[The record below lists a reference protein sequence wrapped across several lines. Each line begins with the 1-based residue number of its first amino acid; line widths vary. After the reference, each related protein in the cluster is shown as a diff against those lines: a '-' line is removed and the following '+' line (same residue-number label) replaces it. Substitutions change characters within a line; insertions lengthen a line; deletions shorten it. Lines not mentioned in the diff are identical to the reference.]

1 MMITSEQLVKLGI
14 DAKWLQPLVD
24 TFEKFEINT
33 PARQA
38 SFIGQCQ
45 HESGNFNHL
54 EENLNYSAVRLT
66 QVFPNRFTLAKAQDC
81 VAKGKQAI
89 AEAMYGHRADLG
101 NTKDGDGG
109 AFFGRGLIQLTG
121 RANYTS
127 FATAIGKPE
136 IIEHPELL
144 ATPEFACL
152 SAGWFWSTRKLN
164 DLADKGEYETMT
176 RRING
181 GTLGVAERKA
191 NIQKALE
198 ILA

>member
-1 MMITSEQLVKLGI
+1 MITSEQLQKLNI
-14 DAKWLQPLVD
+14 DQKWLQPLND

-33 PARQA
+33 PQRMA
-38 SFIGQCQ
+38 SFIGQCM

-66 QVFPNRFTLAKAQDC
+66 QVFPNRFTLAKATEC

-101 NTKDGDGG
+101 NTSDGDGG

-121 RANYTS
+121 KANYTAFS
-127 FATAIGKPE
+127 AAIEKPE
-136 IIEHPELL
+136 ILENPSLV
-144 ATPEFACL
+144 ATPEYACL

-164 DLADKGEYETMT
+164 DFADKSDYVTMT
-176 RRING
+176 KRING
-181 GTLGVAERKA
+181 GTLGLPERQA
-191 NIQKALE
+191 NIKKVLSVF
-198 ILA
+198 

>member
-1 MMITSEQLVKLGI
+1 MITSEQLQKLNI
-14 DAKWLQPLVD
+14 DQKWLQPLND

-33 PARQA
+33 PQRMA
-38 SFIGQCQ
+38 SFIGQCM

-66 QVFPNRFTLAKAQDC
+66 QVFPNRFTLAKATEC

-101 NTKDGDGG
+101 NTSDGDGG

-121 RANYTS
+121 KANYTAFS
-127 FATAIGKPE
+127 AAIENPKILENPS
-136 IIEHPELL
+136 LV
-144 ATPEFACL
+144 ATPEYACL

-164 DLADKGEYETMT
+164 DFADKSDYVTMT
-176 RRING
+176 KRING
-181 GTLGVAERKA
+181 GTLGLPERQA
-191 NIQKALE
+191 NIKKVLSVF
-198 ILA
+198 

>member
-1 MMITSEQLVKLGI
+1 MITSEQLTQLGI
-14 DAKWLQPLVD
+14 DTKWLQPLND
-24 TFEKFEINT
+24 TFTKFEINT
-33 PARQA
+33 PARMA

-45 HESGNFNHL
+45 HESGNFTHL
-54 EENLNYSAVRLT
+54 EENLNYSAVRLN

-89 AEAMYGHRADLG
+89 AEGMYGHRTDLG

-109 AFFGRGLIQLTG
+109 LFFGRGVIQLTG
-121 RANYTS
+121 RANYTA
-127 FATAIGKPE
+127 FANAIKNDE
-136 IIEHPELL
+136 IVNNPSLVS
-144 ATPEFACL
+144 TPEYACL

-164 DLADKGEYETMT
+164 DLADKGDYDTMT

-181 GTLGVAERKA
+181 GTLGLAERKV

>member
-1 MMITSEQLVKLGI
+1 MITSEQLVKLGI